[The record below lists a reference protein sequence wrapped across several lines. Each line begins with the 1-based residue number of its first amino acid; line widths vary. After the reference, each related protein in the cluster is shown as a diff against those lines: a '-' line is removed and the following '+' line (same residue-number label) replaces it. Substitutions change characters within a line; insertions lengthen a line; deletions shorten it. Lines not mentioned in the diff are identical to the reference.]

1 MRQEEGIL
9 PVGHAVGEAEAQ
21 EAGAREAVVWGA
33 AVRFMSC
40 HMVQATMCLKLP
52 VHHCVCSGGSIDA
65 GGISG
70 GVFLLQRKVMW
81 ETGVLFVGHIKWG
94 FDGTINS
101 RT

>member
-21 EAGAREAVVWGA
+21 EAGAREAAVWGA

-40 HMVQATMCLKLP
+40 HMVQATMCLKA
-52 VHHCVCSGGSIDA
+52 A
-65 GGISG
+65 GPSLRMFRR
-70 GVFLLQRKVMW
+70 FLLQRKVMW